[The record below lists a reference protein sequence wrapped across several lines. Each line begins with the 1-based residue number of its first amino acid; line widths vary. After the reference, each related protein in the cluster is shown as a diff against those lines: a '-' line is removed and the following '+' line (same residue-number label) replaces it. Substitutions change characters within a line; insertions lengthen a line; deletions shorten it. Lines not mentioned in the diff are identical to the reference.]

1 LRESTEKEAP
11 LKTKIFVISLGLTI
25 GSLICVQRLFA
36 GDDIAIQLRLY
47 QGFREAEPRQS
58 DVVSAY
64 SLEKIFSGNIFS
76 EAEMSKEVKTLAKV
90 FNLQK
95 VKILMNASLVL
106 KVEKGE
112 KTAEVFVL
120 NGRKLVLLLTKVA
133 REKDM
138 FAVEVK
144 EKEDDAKPLL
154 GTDIVVPEGKTAT
167 LGFADS
173 EEKIFFLTLHR
184 GPDQQS
190 TDKDVQR
197 LPKEGKGPKLIKKVS
212 PVYPPEARQAGVE
225 GTVILEATIDIQ
237 GKVTNVRVLKGENDL
252 LNKAAIEAIKQWQY
266 EPVIVEGK
274 PMQFVFT
281 VTVRF
286 ALNDKSNGQS
296 WP

>member
-1 LRESTEKEAP
+1 MRESTEKEAP
-11 LKTKIFVISLGLTI
+11 LKTKIFVICLGLTI
-25 GSLICVQRLFA
+25 GSLTCAQRLAA

-64 SLEKIFSGNIFS
+64 ALEKIFSGNIFS
-76 EAEMSKEVKTLAKV
+76 EAEISKEVKTLAKV

-106 KVEKGE
+106 KIEKGE

-138 FAVEVK
+138 FTVEVK
-144 EKEDDAKPLL
+144 EKKEDAKPLL

-184 GPDQQS
+184 GPDQKS
-190 TDKDVQR
+190 VDKDVQR
-197 LPKEGKGPKLIKKVS
+197 LPKEGKGPRLIKKVN
-212 PVYPPEARQAGVE
+212 PVYPEEARKAGIE
-225 GTVILEATIDIQ
+225 GTVILEATIDTQ
-237 GKVTNVRVLKGENDL
+237 GKVTKVKVLRGENDL
-252 LNKAAIEAIKQWQY
+252 LNKAAIEALRQWEY
-266 EPVIVEGK
+266 EPIIVEGK
-274 PMQFVFT
+274 PMQFAFT
-281 VTVRF
+281 VTMRF
-286 ALNDKSNGQS
+286 TLHDKSKEQS
-296 WP
+296 